1 MLAVDIQRK
10 AFGAG
15 PDVIRGLHFN
25 VAQGEQVAILG
36 PSGAGKSSLLNLT
49 VGLDTDFSGSVV
61 APTDLVA
68 TQMFQEPRL
77 MPWLTVQENLLL
89 VVENNQHNKERAWQ
103 LLQAVGLEKERDW
116 FPGQLSG
123 GMKKRAALA
132 RAFMPEPNLLLMDEP
147 FASLDLPTAQELRTL
162 VRDMCQAQQ
171 VTLLCV
177 THDLAE
183 AVTLADRL
191 LFFAKDPM
199 ALVLDKDIKPWK
211 QSGDDVE
218 YIDHCCQA
226 ILQQHP
232 SILRGIA

>member
-36 PSGAGKSSLLNLT
+36 PSGAGKSSLLNLI

-147 FASLDLPTAQELRTL
+147 FASLDKALANDMIELTL
-162 VRDMCQAQQ
+162 DLLKDASIA
-171 VTLLCV
+171 TLLV
-177 THDLAE
+177 THSE
-183 AVTLADRL
+183 NEADRL
-191 LFFAKDPM
+191 AGS
-199 ALVLDKDIKPWK
+199 V
-211 QSGDDVE
+211 
-218 YIDHCCQA
+218 YR
-226 ILQQHP
+226 LQGQP
-232 SILRGIA
+232 ATLSQTRL